1 MAGGGP
7 AIFLCAGT
15 SGNARNRKEILM
27 KRNYPHLC
35 SPITIGNVT
44 FRNRMFSAPMG
55 GTDITNDGCI
65 GPKSTA
71 FYELRAKGGAAA
83 VTVSECMVHPAT
95 DGSHAY
101 HLDESILNSL
111 ASATYTADA
120 IRRHGAIPSL
130 ELSHSGM
137 YSGTYM
143 TDKSRQK
150 GLAQWGPS
158 ACTRPD
164 GVPVGELTKEM
175 IADIVR
181 SYGHVAG
188 LAKRAGFEMI
198 MIHGGHGWLINQFF
212 SPYFNHRGDEYGG
225 SLENRCRFAV
235 EVLQSVRAAVGPGFP
250 IEFRMSGSE
259 LFEGGYDLAE
269 GCRIAQ
275 QIEPY
280 INLLHVSAG
289 TYQRGFGDTH
299 PSMFK
304 EHGCNV
310 YLAAEI
316 KKHVSVPVA
325 TIGGLNDPAQME
337 EIIASGKA
345 DVVYM
350 ARALLADPQLPNKV
364 MANRE
369 GEIVRCLRCFTCM
382 AERAATATRRCTVN
396 PLIGR
401 ELEGDT
407 VYPAPEKK
415 KVLVAGGGPGGLYAA
430 YTAARRGHQ
439 VILCE
444 KDGELGGILKS
455 EQALPFKR
463 EMYELAGTY
472 AALARKAGVE
482 IRLNTTVTPELAEI
496 EAPDALIIAV
506 GSAPLVPPIPGLDG
520 DNVVIVNNYYKEKD
534 KVTDDVV
541 VFGGGLAGCECA
553 IHLGQEGK
561 RVHLVEMRDA
571 LAPDAN
577 VRHRPLLLK
586 EIERYATV
594 HTGCKGLEVRSDG
607 IVCET
612 KNGERILVPGTSV
625 ICALGQ
631 RSRTAGVDAL
641 RDCAPFVRVIG
652 DAAKVSTITNAVYWG
667 YHAALDI

>member
-1 MAGGGP
+1 
-7 AIFLCAGT
+7 
-15 SGNARNRKEILM
+15 M
-27 KRNYPHLC
+27 KRKYPHLS
-35 SPITIGNVT
+35 SPITLGRVT

-71 FYELRAKGGAAA
+71 FYELRAKGGAGA
-83 VTVSECMVHPAT
+83 VTVSECMVHPQT

-101 HLDESILNSL
+101 HLDTAILNSL
-111 ASATYTADA
+111 AAAAYTADA
-120 IRRHGAIPSL
+120 IRRHGAMPSL

-137 YSGTYM
+137 YAGTYM

-150 GLAQWGPS
+150 SMNQWGPS
-158 ACTRPD
+158 DTVRAD
-164 GVPVGELTKEM
+164 GVEVKALTKEM
-175 IADIVR
+175 IDDITA
-181 SYGHVAG
+181 SYGRVAG

-212 SPYFNHRGDEYGG
+212 SPYFNKRTDEYGG

-235 EVLQSVRAAVGPGFP
+235 EVLKAVREAVGAGFP
-250 IEFRMSGSE
+250 VEFRLSGSE

-269 GCRIAQ
+269 GVRIAQ

-280 INLLHVSAG
+280 IDLLHVSAG

-316 KKHVSVPVA
+316 KKNVSVPVA
-325 TIGGLNDPAQME
+325 TLGGLNSPEQME

-350 ARALLADPQLPNKV
+350 ARALLADPFLPRKV
-364 MANRE
+364 TENRE
-369 GEIVRCLRCFTCM
+369 QEIVKCLRCFTCM

-401 ELEGDT
+401 EMEGDE
-407 VYPAPEKK
+407 VRPAPVKK

-430 YTAARRGHQ
+430 YTAARRGHE

-444 KDGELGGILKS
+444 KDAQLGGILKS

-463 EMYELAGTY
+463 EMYDLAGTY
-472 AALARKAGVE
+472 ALLAEQAGVE
-482 IRLNTTVTPELAEI
+482 IRLSTEVTKEYAEK
-496 EAPDALIIAV
+496 EQADALIIAV
-506 GSAPLVPPIPGLDG
+506 GSEPLVPPIPGLDG
-520 DNVVIVNNYYKEKD
+520 DNVVIVNNYYLEKE

-553 IHLGQEGK
+553 IHLGMEGK
-561 RVHLVEMRDA
+561 RVRLVEMRDE

-577 VRHRPLLLK
+577 VRHRPLLLTEVDK
-586 EIERYATV
+586 YVTV
-594 HTGCKGLEVRSDG
+594 HTGCKGLEVTAEG
-607 IVCET
+607 IVCQDKEG
-612 KNGERILVPGTSV
+612 NQVLVPGTSV

-631 RSRTAGVDAL
+631 RSRSAVVEEL
-641 RDCAPFVRVIG
+641 RDAAPYVAVIG

>member
-1 MAGGGP
+1 MERKYP
-7 AIFLCAGT
+7 NLC
-15 SGNARNRKEILM
+15 K
-27 KRNYPHLC
+27 
-35 SPITIGNVT
+35 PITLAGVT

-55 GTDITNDGCI
+55 GTDISNDGCI
-65 GPKSTA
+65 GPKSVA

-111 ASATYTADA
+111 AAATYAADA
-120 IRRHGAIPSL
+120 IRRHGAMPSL

-143 TDKSRQK
+143 TDKSKQK

-158 ACTRPD
+158 ACIRPD
-164 GVPVGELTKEM
+164 GVEVGELTSEM
-175 IADIVR
+175 IDEIVAA
-181 SYGHVAG
+181 YGHVAG
-188 LAKRAGFEMI
+188 LAKRAGFDML

-212 SPYFNHRGDEYGG
+212 SPMFNHRTDEYGG

-235 EVLQSVRAAVGPGFP
+235 RVLKAVREAVGPKFP

-259 LFEGGYDLAE
+259 LVPEGYDLEE
-269 GCRIAQ
+269 GCRIAKQ
-275 QIEPY
+275 VEPY
-280 INLLHVSAG
+280 IDLLHVSAG
-289 TYQRGFGDTH
+289 TYQRSFGDTH

-316 KKHVSVPVA
+316 KKHVKVPVA

-350 ARALLADPQLPNKV
+350 ARALLADPFLPNKI
-364 MANRE
+364 MAGKE
-369 GEIVRCLRCFTCM
+369 EEIVRCLRCFTCM
-382 AERAATATRRCTVN
+382 AERAATSTRRCTVN

-401 ELEGDT
+401 EIEGDV
-407 VYPAPEKK
+407 VYPAPVKK
-415 KVLVAGGGPGGLYAA
+415 KVLIAGGGPGGLYAA

-444 KDGELGGILKS
+444 KEQELGGILKS
-455 EQALPFKR
+455 EQAIPFKQ
-463 EMYELAGTY
+463 EMYQLSGTY
-472 AALARKAGVE
+472 ELLARRAGAEIRTGVE
-482 IRLNTTVTPELAEI
+482 VTPELVEA

-506 GSAPLVPPIPGLDG
+506 GSSPMVPPIPGLDG
-520 DNVVIVNNYYKEKD
+520 ENVVVVNNYYKEKE
-534 KVTDDVV
+534 KVTDQVV
-541 VFGGGLAGCECA
+541 VLGGGLAGCECA
-553 IHLGQEGK
+553 IHLGMEGK
-561 RVHLVEMRDA
+561 TVHLVEMRDT

-586 EIERYATV
+586 EIDKYVTV
-594 HTGCKGLEVRSDG
+594 HTGCRALEVRTDGVVCQDG
-607 IVCET
+607 IGAQVT
-612 KNGERILVPGTSV
+612 IPGTSI

-631 RSRTAGVDAL
+631 RSRTDVVEAL
-641 RDCAPFVRVIG
+641 RDTAPFVRVIG

>member
-1 MAGGGP
+1 ME
-7 AIFLCAGT
+7 
-15 SGNARNRKEILM
+15 RKF
-27 KRNYPHLC
+27 PHLS
-35 SPITIGNVT
+35 SPITIGRVT

-71 FYELRAKGGAAA
+71 FYELRGKGGAAA
-83 VTVSECMVHPAT
+83 VTVSECMVHPKT

-101 HLDESILNSL
+101 HLDTAVLNSL
-111 ASATYTADA
+111 AAATYTADA
-120 IRRHGAIPSL
+120 IRRHGAMPSL

-137 YSGTYM
+137 YAGTYM
-143 TDKSRQK
+143 TDKTKQK
-150 GLAQWGPS
+150 SMNQWGAS
-158 ACTRPD
+158 DIIRPD
-164 GVPVGELTKEM
+164 GIEVKALTKEM
-175 IADIVR
+175 IAEIVE
-181 SYGHVAG
+181 SYGTVAG

-198 MIHGGHGWLINQFF
+198 MVHGGHGWLLNQFF
-212 SPYFNHRGDEYGG
+212 SPYFNKRTDEYGG
-225 SLENRCRFAV
+225 SLENRCRLAI
-235 EVLQSVRAAVGPGFP
+235 EVLKSVREAVGPGFP
-250 IEFRMSGSE
+250 IEFRLSGSE

-280 INLLHVSAG
+280 IDLLHVSAG

-316 KKHVSVPVA
+316 KKHVSIPVA
-325 TIGGLNDPAQME
+325 TLGGLNDPHQME

-345 DVVYM
+345 DIVYM
-350 ARALLADPQLPNKV
+350 ARALLADPCLPRKV
-364 MANRE
+364 VENRE
-369 GEIVRCLRCFTCM
+369 DEIVKCLRCFTCM
-382 AERAATATRRCTVN
+382 AERAATSTRRCTVN

-401 ELEGDT
+401 EMEGWD
-407 VYPAPEKK
+407 VLPAPEKK

-430 YTAARRGHQ
+430 YTAARKGHQ

-444 KDGELGGILKS
+444 KESDVGGILKS
-455 EQALPFKR
+455 EQALPFKH
-463 EMYELAGTY
+463 EMYELSGTY
-472 AALARKAGVE
+472 KLLAEKAGVE
-482 IRLNTTVTPELAEI
+482 IRLNTEVTKEYAEK
-496 EAPDALIIAV
+496 EDVDALIIAV
-506 GSAPLVPPIPGLDG
+506 GSTPLVPPIPGLNG
-520 DNVVIVNNYYKEKD
+520 NNVVLVNNYYLEKEKVSD
-534 KVTDDVV
+534 EVV

-553 IHLGQEGK
+553 IHLGMEGK
-561 RVHLVEMRDA
+561 KVCLVEMRDE

-586 EIERYATV
+586 EIEKYATV
-594 HTGCKGLEVRSDG
+594 YTGYKGLEVTADG
-607 IVCET
+607 ILCAD
-612 KNGERILVPGTSV
+612 KNGSKQLVPGKSV

-631 RSRTAGVDAL
+631 RSRTDAVTEL
-641 RDCAPFVRVIG
+641 QDAAPFVRVIG

>member
-1 MAGGGP
+1 
-7 AIFLCAGT
+7 
-15 SGNARNRKEILM
+15 
-27 KRNYPHLC
+27 
-35 SPITIGNVT
+35 
-44 FRNRMFSAPMG
+44 MG
-55 GTDITNDGCI
+55 GTDISNDGCI
-65 GPKSTA
+65 GPKSVA

-111 ASATYTADA
+111 AAATYAADA
-120 IRRHGAIPSL
+120 IRRHGAMPSL

-143 TDKSRQK
+143 TDKSKQK

-158 ACTRPD
+158 ACIRPD
-164 GVPVGELTKEM
+164 GVEVGELTSEM
-175 IADIVR
+175 IDEIVAA
-181 SYGHVAG
+181 YGHVAG
-188 LAKRAGFEMI
+188 LAKRAGFDML

-212 SPYFNHRGDEYGG
+212 SPMFNHRTDEYGG

-235 EVLQSVRAAVGPGFP
+235 RVLKAVREAVGPKFP

-259 LFEGGYDLAE
+259 LVPEGYDLEE
-269 GCRIAQ
+269 GCRIAKQ
-275 QIEPY
+275 VEPY
-280 INLLHVSAG
+280 IDLLHVSAG
-289 TYQRGFGDTH
+289 TYQRSFGDTH

-316 KKHVSVPVA
+316 KKHVKVPVA

-350 ARALLADPQLPNKV
+350 ARALLADPFLPNKI
-364 MANRE
+364 MAGKE
-369 GEIVRCLRCFTCM
+369 EEIVRCLRCFTCM
-382 AERAATATRRCTVN
+382 AERAATSTRRCTVN

-401 ELEGDT
+401 EIEGDV
-407 VYPAPEKK
+407 VYPAPVKK
-415 KVLVAGGGPGGLYAA
+415 KVLIAGGGPGGLYAA

-444 KDGELGGILKS
+444 KEQELGGILKS
-455 EQALPFKR
+455 EQAIPFKQ
-463 EMYELAGTY
+463 EMYQLSGTY
-472 AALARKAGVE
+472 ELLARRAGAEIRTGVE
-482 IRLNTTVTPELAEI
+482 VTPELVEA

-506 GSAPLVPPIPGLDG
+506 GSSPMVPPIPGLDG
-520 DNVVIVNNYYKEKD
+520 ENVVVVNNYYKEKE
-534 KVTDDVV
+534 KVTDQVV
-541 VFGGGLAGCECA
+541 VLGGGLAGCECA
-553 IHLGQEGK
+553 IHLGMEGK
-561 RVHLVEMRDA
+561 TVHLVEMRDT

-586 EIERYATV
+586 EIDKYVTV
-594 HTGCKGLEVRSDG
+594 HTGCRALEVRTDGVVCQDG
-607 IVCET
+607 IGAQVT
-612 KNGERILVPGTSV
+612 IPGTSI

-631 RSRTAGVDAL
+631 RSRTDVVEAL
-641 RDCAPFVRVIG
+641 RDTAPFVRVIG